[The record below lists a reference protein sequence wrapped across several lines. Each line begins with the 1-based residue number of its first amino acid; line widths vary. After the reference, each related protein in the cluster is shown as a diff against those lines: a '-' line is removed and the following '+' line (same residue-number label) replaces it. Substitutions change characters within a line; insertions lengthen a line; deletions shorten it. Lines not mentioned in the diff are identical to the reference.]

1 MEIIYVCQ
9 SLSIK
14 IAIEG
19 IIHLTDKKEGET
31 LPRKT
36 ADNPEGKESEQLDI
50 IPQKDISKEEI
61 EKLNHMLAAVLNYIS
76 DDEVEVID
84 IDYLLNNTEG
94 LRDWWD
100 QYRERNR
107 KKIEEEISKA
117 LGDLS
122 IEELENL
129 REKIKG
135 KDKE

>member
-1 MEIIYVCQ
+1 V
-9 SLSIK
+9 
-14 IAIEG
+14 IEG
-19 IIHLTDKKEGET
+19 IIHLTAKKEGET
-31 LPRKT
+31 LPRKN
-36 ADNPEGKESEQLDI
+36 ANHPEEKESEQLDI
-50 IPQKDISKEEI
+50 IPQKDKSKEEI

-84 IDYLLNNTEG
+84 IEYLLNNTEG

-107 KKIEEEISKA
+107 KKIEEEISKS
-117 LGDLS
+117 LGGLS
-122 IEELENL
+122 IEELEEL

>member
-1 MEIIYVCQ
+1 M
-9 SLSIK
+9 
-14 IAIEG
+14 
-19 IIHLTDKKEGET
+19 
-31 LPRKT
+31 PRKT
-36 ADNPEGKESEQLDI
+36 TDHPEEKEQVGNM
-50 IPQKDISKEEI
+50 PQNDQSKEEI

-84 IDYLLNNTEG
+84 IEYLLNNTEG

-107 KKIEEEISKA
+107 KEIEEEISKA

-122 IEELENL
+122 IEELEDL

>member
-1 MEIIYVCQ
+1 M
-9 SLSIK
+9 
-14 IAIEG
+14 
-19 IIHLTDKKEGET
+19 
-31 LPRKT
+31 PRKT
-36 ADNPEGKESEQLDI
+36 ANPEEKEQLDI
-50 IPQKDISKEEI
+50 VPQNEKTKEEI

-84 IDYLLNNTEG
+84 IEYLLNNTEG

-107 KKIEEEISKA
+107 KKIEDEILKA

-122 IEELENL
+122 IEELEDL
-129 REKIKG
+129 RGKIKG

>member
-1 MEIIYVCQ
+1 M
-9 SLSIK
+9 
-14 IAIEG
+14 
-19 IIHLTDKKEGET
+19 
-31 LPRKT
+31 PRKT
-36 ADNPEGKESEQLDI
+36 ADHSEEKEQVANM
-50 IPQKDISKEEI
+50 PQNDQSKEEI

-84 IDYLLNNTEG
+84 IEYLLNNTEG

-100 QYRERNR
+100 EYRERNR
-107 KKIEEEISKA
+107 KDIEEEISKA

-122 IEELENL
+122 IEELEDL

>member
-1 MEIIYVCQ
+1 M
-9 SLSIK
+9 
-14 IAIEG
+14 
-19 IIHLTDKKEGET
+19 
-31 LPRKT
+31 PRKT

-107 KKIEEEISKA
+107 KKIEKEISKA

-122 IEELENL
+122 IEELEDL